1 MHEYSIVQSLL
12 DQCENIAYE
21 NDATKVE
28 KIQIKIGIMSGVEP
42 HLLSVSFDTFK
53 EDTLCSDAELEI
65 IHQPLVIE
73 CQDCKHTETL
83 IDIKYACSNCGSSNI
98 KVIDGEDMYLMKVE
112 MS

>member
-1 MHEYSIVQSLL
+1 MHEYSIIQALL
-12 DQCENIAYE
+12 DQCENIAQQ

-28 KIQIKIGIMSGVEP
+28 KIQIKIGVMSGVEP

-53 EDTLCSDAELEI
+53 EDTLCSDAKLEI

-73 CQDCKHTETL
+73 CQECKHIETL
-83 IDIKYACSNCGSSNI
+83 TEIKYTCTKCNSSNI

>member
-28 KIQIKIGIMSGVEP
+28 KIQIKIGVMSGVEP

-83 IDIKYACSNCGSSNI
+83 TEVKYTCTKCNSSNI
-98 KVIDGEDMYLMKVE
+98 KVIDGENMYLMKVE